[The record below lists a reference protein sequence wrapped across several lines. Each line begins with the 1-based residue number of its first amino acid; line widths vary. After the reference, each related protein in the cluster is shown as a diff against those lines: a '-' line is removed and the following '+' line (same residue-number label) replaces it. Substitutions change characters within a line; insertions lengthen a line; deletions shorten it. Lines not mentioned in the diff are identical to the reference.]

1 MHAVSRNAFSVDKA
15 PGKRGF
21 AVMFALVFLLMLACM
36 GVNIFIKYAL
46 FQIHALAAAA
56 GIAALLAVYLAL
68 EAKLD

>member
-1 MHAVSRNAFSVDKA
+1 
-15 PGKRGF
+15 
-21 AVMFALVFLLMLACM
+21 MFALVFLLMLACM
-36 GVNIFIKYAL
+36 GANIFIKYAL